1 MTDEEYI
8 FRQTE
13 RERKR
18 DGRGAFNRVCG
29 SKSKKCSL
37 PSDHMTRK
45 EIIAMSGEVQTYTLN
60 EAHLWT
66 EIENWPDEI
75 RAQYF
80 KKLFI
85 EMNATGYEIAD
96 MLECSFKKVRGQLTK
111 FNLTKGRGN
120 WQTAEQKE
128 NWQRFITG
136 LPLKYP
142 EKPQN
147 ATLKVDKG
155 NDTPEEEVREKAPQI
170 ASEDKAVEKVAA
182 ETSNTDNI
190 AALIAALRG
199 TGAKLTIEVTI

>member
-1 MTDEEYI
+1 M
-8 FRQTE
+8 
-13 RERKR
+13 
-18 DGRGAFNRVCG
+18 
-29 SKSKKCSL
+29 
-37 PSDHMTRK
+37 
-45 EIIAMSGEVQTYTLN
+45 QTYTLN

-85 EMNATGYEIAD
+85 DMNATGYEIAD
-96 MLECSFKKVRGQLTK
+96 MLECSFKKVRAQLGK

-147 ATLKVDKG
+147 ATLEVDKG
-155 NDTPEEEVREKAPQI
+155 NDAPKEEVREKAPQI
-170 ASEDKAVEKVAA
+170 ASEDKAVEKVAV
-182 ETSNTDNI
+182 EPSNTDNI
-190 AALIAALRG
+190 AVLIASLRG
-199 TGAKLTIEVTI
+199 TGAKLTIEVTL

>member
-45 EIIAMSGEVQTYTLN
+45 EIIAMSGEVQTYTLT

-147 ATLKVDKG
+147 ATLEEDKG
-155 NDTPEEEVREKAPQI
+155 NDTPEEEVRKKATQI
-170 ASEDKAVEKVAA
+170 ASDEKPKEKVTF
-182 ETSNTDNI
+182 EPSNTDNI

-199 TGAKLTIEVTI
+199 TGAKLTIEVTL

>member
-18 DGRGAFNRVCG
+18 NGRGAFNRVCG

-96 MLECSFKKVRGQLTK
+96 MLECPFKKVRGQLTK

-128 NWQRFITG
+128 NWQRFIAG
-136 LPLKYP
+136 LPLNYP
-142 EKPQN
+142 KKPQN
-147 ATLKVDKG
+147 ATSEVDKS
-155 NDTPEEEVREKAPQI
+155 NDTHEEEVCEKAPQN
-170 ASEDKAVEKVAA
+170 ASNEKPTEKVAF
-182 ETSNTDNI
+182 EPSNTDNI
-190 AALIAALRG
+190 AVLIAALRG
-199 TGAKLTIEVTI
+199 TGAKLTIEVTL

>member
-136 LPLKYP
+136 LPMKYH

-147 ATLKVDKG
+147 ATSEVDKG
-155 NDTPEEEVREKAPQI
+155 NDTTKEEVREKATQI
-170 ASEDKAVEKVAA
+170 ASDEKPTEKVTF
-182 ETSNTDNI
+182 EPSNTDNI
-190 AALIAALRG
+190 AALIAALKG
-199 TGAKLTIEVTI
+199 TGAKLTIEVTL